1 MYTYFTIP
9 NKKNPIDALDTEV
22 TATRRVHSAFCETE
36 LLRHFLRVV
45 VDSGF
50 LHLAVCDN
58 NLIHAVEED
67 EFKERTKTFAALLN
81 SNALDFYI
89 KHYTT
94 LKVDGFYKYT
104 TNYLTPLPITWG
116 DDADRDEIRDLIST
130 ITTAL
135 DTESKTDRFPEAYIG
150 EYDGELDYITYEWQ
164 TRRYP
169 VNAEVQSTV
178 DDEFTVQAGRSDEI
192 RDAAMHAANRDE
204 RKRRATYVREAVNG
218 RNVKSGEEMTIP
230 IPRSDEGVE
239 RLLESLRADET
250 TVTEADLDELE
261 ELVND
266 VVYEMF
272 GIRSEEQDV
281 IEKYLE
287 EFRVY

>member
-1 MYTYFTIP
+1 MNT
-9 NKKNPIDALDTEV
+9 
-22 TATRRVHSAFCETE
+22 
-36 LLRHFLRVV
+36 
-45 VDSGF
+45 
-50 LHLAVCDN
+50 
-58 NLIHAVEED
+58 
-67 EFKERTKTFAALLN
+67 
-81 SNALDFYI
+81 
-89 KHYTT
+89 
-94 LKVDGFYKYT
+94 
-104 TNYLTPLPITWG
+104 
-116 DDADRDEIRDLIST
+116 
-130 ITTAL
+130 
-135 DTESKTDRFPEAYIG
+135 
-150 EYDGELDYITYEWQ
+150 
-164 TRRYP
+164 
-169 VNAEVQSTV
+169 EVQSTV